1 MAAQELENF
10 DIVSVDGELGEW
22 TIVETRSNDTFLVQ
36 FGADAATRKY
46 VAGTGLTLVR
56 KAEKPD
62 GDPGFYPGRSIM
74 E

>member
-1 MAAQELENF
+1 MAERELENF
-10 DIVSVDGELGEW
+10 DIVRVEGEQGEW
-22 TIVETRSNDTFLVQ
+22 TIVETRSDDTFLIQ

-46 VAGTGLTLVR
+46 VLGSGLTLVR
-56 KAEKPD
+56 KAEKPG